1 MLTQISALFSNKIS
15 NKSVKVAFTLSELSA
30 ECAERQK
37 SPELRAFSVELTLT
51 DFPTVLPLLR
61 PSAQLKFPVKGQK
74 ALVYDTK
81 GIELIAI

>member
-1 MLTQISALFSNKIS
+1 MLTQISALYFNK
-15 NKSVKVAFTLSELSA
+15 NVKVAFTLSELSA

-37 SPELRAFSVELTLT
+37 GPELRAFSVELTLT
-51 DFPTVLPLLR
+51 DFPTVLQRIR
-61 PSAQLKFPVKGQK
+61 PSAQLKLHVKGQK